1 MKKKGFKWILAVDL
15 LAALLLCVLCGCAGS
30 EGEEPVGAGTVN
42 KTYSEK
48 KSKILQP
55 VFSDRGGFYGNKM
68 AVRITVPESFQKT
81 AASIRIT
88 FDGSE
93 PDMNSQNYDGSDLIL
108 PDAGCVKTDF
118 DRNDEN
124 LSVTILR
131 AACFDEEGA
140 LLGQIATAT
149 YIKLCLLYTSD
160 AADEL

>member
-81 AASIRIT
+81 SGFYPDYIRRQRT
-88 FDGSE
+88 
-93 PDMNSQNYDGSDLIL
+93 
-108 PDAGCVKTDF
+108 
-118 DRNDEN
+118 
-124 LSVTILR
+124 
-131 AACFDEEGA
+131 
-140 LLGQIATAT
+140 
-149 YIKLCLLYTSD
+149 
-160 AADEL
+160 